1 MTHSPEYALDIQVE
15 TGFLPEHS
23 VPEQQQYAFYY
34 TITIRNTS
42 NQELQLLR
50 RHWLITDGNGEVNE
64 IKGDGVVGKQ
74 PRLKP
79 EKPFSYTSSA
89 VLATEVGVMQ
99 GSYTLVDQSGNEFE
113 AEIPPFRLSLPNK
126 LH

>member
-1 MTHSPEYALDIQVE
+1 MSNTPEYDLDIEVE
-15 TGFLPEHS
+15 SGFLPEHS
-23 VPEQQQYAFYY
+23 VPEKQQFAFFY
-34 TITIRNTS
+34 TITIRNCS
-42 NQELQLLR
+42 AEALQLLR
-50 RHWLITDGNGEVNE
+50 RHWVITDGDGKVNE
-64 IKGDGVVGKQ
+64 VKGDGVVGKQ
-74 PRLKP
+74 PHLKP

-99 GSYTLVDQSGNEFE
+99 GSYTLIDEAGNEFE